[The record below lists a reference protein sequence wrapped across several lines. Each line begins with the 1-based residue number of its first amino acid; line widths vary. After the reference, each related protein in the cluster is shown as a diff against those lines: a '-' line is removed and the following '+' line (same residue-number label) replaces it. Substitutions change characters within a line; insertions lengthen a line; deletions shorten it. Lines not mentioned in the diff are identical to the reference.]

1 MPVVVKRDSLEAM
14 GPVVGEELL
23 EAAAEAAK
31 NNAASILESAAAAGN
46 SNSSPSSAAA
56 AGAAAR
62 GGEVV
67 EGVGESD
74 FGMMTELRELDCP
87 PTSAGL
93 DSGLTGGWTVWSYD
107 D

>member
-46 SNSSPSSAAA
+46 SNSSPSSAA
-56 AGAAAR
+56 GAAR

>member
-1 MPVVVKRDSLEAM
+1 MPVVVKRDSLEVM

-31 NNAASILESAAAAGN
+31 ENAASIIESAAAAGN
-46 SNSSPSSAAA
+46 SNSSPSSAA
-56 AGAAAR
+56 GAAR
-62 GGEVV
+62 GGGEVVV

-74 FGMMTELRELDCP
+74 FGMMTEIRDLDCS

-93 DSGLTGGWTVWSYD
+93 DNGLAGGWTVWSYD

>member
-56 AGAAAR
+56 GAAAR

-74 FGMMTELRELDCP
+74 IGMMTELRELDCP

>member
-31 NNAASILESAAAAGN
+31 NNAASILESAAGN
-46 SNSSPSSAAA
+46 SNSSPSSAA
-56 AGAAAR
+56 GAAR

>member
-31 NNAASILESAAAAGN
+31 ENTASIIESRKSEVTAGN
-46 SNSSPSSAAA
+46 SNSSTSS
-56 AGAAAR
+56 AAAR
-62 GGEVV
+62 GGEV

-74 FGMMTELRELDCP
+74 FELDMTELRELDCP

-93 DSGLTGGWTVWSYD
+93 GSGFTSGWSVWNYD

>member
-56 AGAAAR
+56 GAAAR